1 MRQRRTRK
9 ARGFSLIELLVV
21 TGLIALL
28 VGLAV
33 PAVNAT
39 LRSSHLGGSGEALI
53 GQFNLARQTAL
64 SRSLPVEIRLYKL
77 PSQGQAASGAPES
90 YRAVQCFL
98 LEGTNSVPLTR
109 VQNFAQSVNCSSNVQ
124 ESSLLD
130 DSVLPERNPAA
141 GEGIPGYGLNYRY
154 RSFFFKPSGATSLP
168 NGDAFVTLVLEHDK
182 ALSDGANYFTIQ
194 IDPLSGRTR
203 TFRP

>member
-1 MRQRRTRK
+1 MRNRIRK
-9 ARGFSLIELLVV
+9 ARGFSLIELLMVV
-21 TGLIALL
+21 GLIALM

-39 LRSSHLGGSGEALI
+39 LRASHLGGSGEGLV

-64 SRSLPVEIRLYKL
+64 SRSLPVEMRLYKL
-77 PSQGQAASGAPES
+77 PPQGMAASGAPVS

-98 LEGTNSVPLTR
+98 LEGTNLVPITR
-109 VQNFAQSVNCSSNVQ
+109 VQNFAQSVSCSSNIL

-130 DSVLPERNPAA
+130 DAVLPEKSPTA
-141 GEGIPGYGLNYRY
+141 GEEIPGYGMNYRY

-168 NGDAFVTLVLEHDK
+168 NDDAFVTLVLEHDK
-182 ALSDGANYFTIQ
+182 SLSDGANYFTIQ
-194 IDPLSGRTR
+194 VDPLSGRTR

>member
-1 MRQRRTRK
+1 MKERFRK

-21 TGLIALL
+21 TAIISLL

-39 LRSSHLGGSGEALI
+39 LRSSHLGGSGDALV
-53 GQFNLARQTAL
+53 GQLNLARQTAL
-64 SRSLPVEIRLYKL
+64 SRSLPVEMRLYKL
-77 PSQGQAASGAPES
+77 PPQGQAAGAPTS

-98 LEGTNSVPLTR
+98 LEGTNSVPVTR
-109 VQNFAQSVNCSSNVQ
+109 MQNFAQSVNCSSNVS

-130 DSVLPERNPAA
+130 DAVLPEKSPVA
-141 GEGIPGYGLNYRY
+141 GEDIPGYGLNYRY
-154 RSFFFKPSGATSLP
+154 RSFFFKPGGATSLP
-168 NGDAFVTLVLEHDK
+168 NGDSYVTLVLEHDK
-182 ALSDGANYFTIQ
+182 ALSQGANYFTIQ